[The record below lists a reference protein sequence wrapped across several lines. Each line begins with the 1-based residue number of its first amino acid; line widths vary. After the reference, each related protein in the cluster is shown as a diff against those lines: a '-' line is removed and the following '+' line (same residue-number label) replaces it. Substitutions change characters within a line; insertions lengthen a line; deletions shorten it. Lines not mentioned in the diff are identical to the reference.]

1 MRVAL
6 VGPYPPPGPLRING
20 GVEAAAFYLAQ
31 GLKMLGN
38 VDLHVV
44 SATKRVQSPV
54 QASHGGVTVHYI
66 PVRGRRIVPNM
77 ILDVFRLRRPIDTI
91 QPDVVHGQSPWATL
105 AGLRGGYPTVYTIHG
120 VIHREGKYYGNGLAV
135 RLNTLLRAY
144 LTNKAISRGSHSIAV
159 SSYVRSEFQDIARS
173 GITVIPNAVEDRF
186 FELCEDEVPDRLL
199 YVGFVSR
206 LKNVLGLIRAFEG
219 VKRFRPNAH
228 LVIAGSIRD
237 QSYHAEALDYVN
249 ERGLAESVQFLG
261 LVDQDRLLCEYAR
274 AAIVCTFSWHESF
287 SLTVAQAMAAG
298 KPVVSSDSGGPSDL
312 VADGETGFLVPCG
325 DEKAF
330 AERLLALLSDCDL
343 RRRFGARGREVA
355 NERFRKEVVAART
368 LGVYEEVISRAASA
382 AARRSSMQ

>member
-1 MRVAL
+1 M
-6 VGPYPPPGPLRING
+6 
-20 GVEAAAFYLAQ
+20 
-31 GLKMLGN
+31 
-38 VDLHVV
+38 
-44 SATKRVQSPV
+44 
-54 QASHGGVTVHYI
+54 VT
-66 PVRGRRIVPNM
+66 
-77 ILDVFRLRRPIDTI
+77 DVFRLRKPINAIRPDL
-91 QPDVVHGQSPWATL
+91 VHGQNPWGSL
-105 AGLRGGYPTVYTIHG
+105 AGLRAGYPTVHTIHQ
-120 VIHREGKYYGNGLAV
+120 VLHREWSYQGRGLLD
-135 RLNTLLRAY
+135 RLNNFVASSLLKR
-144 LTNKAISRGSHSIAV
+144 AISRASHRIAV
-159 SSYVRSEFQDIARS
+159 SSYVRSEYQDIARS

-382 AARRSSMQ
+382 AARRSSMR